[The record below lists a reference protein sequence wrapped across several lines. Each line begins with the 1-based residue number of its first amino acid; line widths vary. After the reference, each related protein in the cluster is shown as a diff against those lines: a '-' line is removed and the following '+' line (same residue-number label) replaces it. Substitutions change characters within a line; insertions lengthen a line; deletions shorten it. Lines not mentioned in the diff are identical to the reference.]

1 MKINKITLVSGKSG
15 DILIQQGPGF
25 PAFFIPGPRVT
36 ETFSGLPSAPRPGV
50 ITSQVAIALL
60 IGIAG
65 KCTDLQH
72 LAELPEGLDRL
83 APAFRVISRTGYHF
97 AYVGD
102 DRALGCTDWLR
113 AQGIH
118 LVFTPTRAR
127 LTPPVDRPHPP
138 QMIDSAAELEQAYR
152 KLSGIFLTNIAESW
166 ATACTA
172 FQDGYTGTHKPN
184 DSRK

>member
-102 DRALGCTDWLR
+102 DRASGCTDWLR